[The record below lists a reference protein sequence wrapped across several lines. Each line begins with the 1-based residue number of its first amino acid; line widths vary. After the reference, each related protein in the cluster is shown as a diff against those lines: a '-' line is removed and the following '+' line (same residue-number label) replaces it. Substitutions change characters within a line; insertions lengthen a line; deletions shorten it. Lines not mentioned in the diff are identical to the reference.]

1 MQESIGE
8 LLAPS
13 WRPALAPTALFA
25 RAVTQAIGCPR
36 AIDHVAPGLRA
47 RSRSSDLAVG
57 EPVLRFVVF
66 TLRGKKP
73 GLDPLLRRRM
83 HRWWDSPLR
92 GTVSPYR
99 PAEPTSQFSLGCR
112 GGMPRRKPRLHRG
125 DSRCVGVSF
134 DQLSFRTA
142 RFRAST
148 HVRGWIHNPGG
159 NER

>member
-36 AIDHVAPGLRA
+36 AMDHVAPGLRA

-66 TLRGKKP
+66 TLRGKTP
-73 GLDPLLRRRM
+73 GLDPLLPATNAPLVGLAASRHGFTLPPRGADLAIFARM
-83 HRWWDSPLR
+83 PGWDAAPQ
-92 GTVSPYR
+92 
-99 PAEPTSQFSLGCR
+99 AQAA
-112 GGMPRRKPRLHRG
+112 PRRFALRRTL
-125 DSRCVGVSF
+125 S
-134 DQLSFRTA
+134 DQLSFRSA